1 MLHFTI
7 ELAHRAGELLRQ
19 GHENGAALVHTKQS
33 TVDLVTETDL
43 ASERLIIDALRREYP
58 DHAIYGEESG
68 DVLPSSGP
76 VWVIDPLDGTTN
88 FAHGFP
94 VFSVSIALLV
104 DSQPVL
110 GVIRDPLRDDSFW
123 AERGQGAWRN
133 GQRMQ
138 VSSTAELGRSLL
150 ATGFAYDRATNPDN
164 NLAEFGYFMP
174 KTRGVRRA
182 GSAALD
188 MAWVACGWLDGYWE
202 RGINVWDAAAAV
214 VMIREAGGLAMSYSG
229 QPWRPGDRNMLASN
243 GVQTMHDALVTGL
256 RSARAGLPSL
266 T

>member
-1 MLHFTI
+1 
-7 ELAHRAGELLRQ
+7 
-19 GHENGAALVHTKQS
+19 
-33 TVDLVTETDL
+33 
-43 ASERLIIDALRREYP
+43 ERLIIDALRREYP

-138 VSSTAELGRSLL
+138 VSSTA
-150 ATGFAYDRATNPDN
+150 
-164 NLAEFGYFMP
+164 
-174 KTRGVRRA
+174 
-182 GSAALD
+182 
-188 MAWVACGWLDGYWE
+188 
-202 RGINVWDAAAAV
+202 
-214 VMIREAGGLAMSYSG
+214 
-229 QPWRPGDRNMLASN
+229 
-243 GVQTMHDALVTGL
+243 
-256 RSARAGLPSL
+256 
-266 T
+266 